1 MISAS
6 PTVRAVFISFCK
18 YLIAGGAGFLLDF
31 GTLYLCFNILGMH
44 YLMSSIL
51 GFIVGLVFV
60 YISSNKW
67 VFGERQMGDRQ
78 VLEFSLFAIIG
89 VVGLGLTVLFM
100 WLFVDTFGV
109 YPLIAKLITT
119 GLVLIWNFGARKYL
133 LY

>member
-1 MISAS
+1 MFAISQR
-6 PTVRAVFISFCK
+6 VHDIFKSFCK
-18 YLIAGGAGFLLDF
+18 YLVAGGAGFVLDF
-31 GTLYLCFNILGMH
+31 GTLYLCFNILGVH
-44 YLMSSIL
+44 YLISAIL

-67 VFGERQMGDRQ
+67 VFGERQLGDRQ
-78 VLEFSLFAIIG
+78 VLEFTLFAMIG

-100 WLFVDTFGV
+100 WLFVDALGI

>member
-6 PTVRAVFISFCK
+6 STVRALFISFCK

-44 YLMSSIL
+44 YLISAGL

-78 VLEFSLFAIIG
+78 VLEFSLFTIIG
-89 VVGLGLTVLFM
+89 IVGLGLTVLFM
-100 WLFVDTFGV
+100 WLFVDALGI

>member
-1 MISAS
+1 MFSIS
-6 PTVRAVFISFCK
+6 PRVHDIFKSFCK
-18 YLIAGGAGFLLDF
+18 YLLAGGAGFLLDF
-31 GTLYLCFNILGMH
+31 GTLYLCFNVLGMH
-44 YLMSSIL
+44 YLISAIL

-67 VFGERQMGDRQ
+67 VFGKRQMGDRQ
-78 VLEFSLFAIIG
+78 MLEFSLFTVIG
-89 VVGLGLTVLFM
+89 IVGLGLTVLFM
-100 WLFVDTFGV
+100 WLFVDLLGI

>member
-1 MISAS
+1 M
-6 PTVRAVFISFCK
+6 
-18 YLIAGGAGFLLDF
+18 DF

-44 YLMSSIL
+44 YLISAGL

-67 VFGERQMGDRQ
+67 VFGKRQMGDRQ

-89 VVGLGLTVLFM
+89 IVGLGLTVLFM
-100 WLFVDTFGV
+100 WLFVDAFGI